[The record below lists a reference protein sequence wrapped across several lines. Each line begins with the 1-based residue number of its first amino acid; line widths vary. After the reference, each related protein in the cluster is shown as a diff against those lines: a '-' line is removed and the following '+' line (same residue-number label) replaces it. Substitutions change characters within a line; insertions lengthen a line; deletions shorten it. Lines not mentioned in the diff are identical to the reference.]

1 MPNRMRLPGVHRM
14 RAEPV
19 QEDAVQSDGSFVI
32 WIVVAAIP
40 VALLLISGWARA
52 RPPGESRSRTLEREK
67 KPEEL

>member
-1 MPNRMRLPGVHRM
+1 M
-14 RAEPV
+14 
-19 QEDAVQSDGSFVI
+19 QSDGSFVI